1 MQDGDRARAWR
12 ERDRRWASEAV
23 LGALDGARENVLGWI
38 VRLRPEAH
46 DEEVRDLYNAAAT
59 LGRVMAELD
68 ASRVLAAETLDNL
81 CEAVELGRPAWLPG
95 AKAALL
101 EGFVASR
108 EMRAEARERGRWAEP
123 VVAIGEGRV
132 AVFAAMESEDDAE
145 TRAWADA
152 LVGKLAKRRVRPIVA
167 AGREGSIAALRD
179 AAEIAGI
186 AVEIAAEGPRQGPEA
201 PAAAPAPKRR
211 FWPFG

>member
-1 MQDGDRARAWR
+1 MKDDGDRARAWR

-23 LGALDGARENVLGWI
+23 LAGLDGARENVLEWI
-38 VRLRPEAH
+38 TRLRPDAH

-68 ASRVLAAETLDNL
+68 VSRVLAAETLDNL
-81 CEAVELGRPAWLPG
+81 CEAAELGRPSWLPG

-101 EGFVASR
+101 EGFVTSR
-108 EMRAEARERGRWAEP
+108 EMRAERRERERWQEP
-123 VVAIGEGRV
+123 VVPLGGGRV
-132 AVFAAMESEDDAE
+132 AVFGAMESDDEAD

-152 LVGKLAKRRVRPIVA
+152 LVSKLAKRRVRTIVA
-167 AGREGSIAALRD
+167 AGRPSAVAALRD
-179 AAEIAGI
+179 AAALVGI
-186 AVEIAAEGPRQGPEA
+186 AVEAAGEGPA
-201 PAAAPAPKRR
+201 PPAEPPPPAPKRR